1 MAEVLLDTEFL
12 NKLKQLTLISKK
24 IFAGKIKGE
33 RRSRQKG
40 ASVEFADYRD
50 YVRGDDPRF
59 IDWNMY
65 GRLERLFLKLF
76 QEEQDLSVY
85 ILVDGS
91 ESMAFGSPSK
101 FLYAKRIAA
110 ALGYISLIN
119 MDRVG
124 VGTFASERLE
134 YLVPTRGKG
143 QGRRLFAFLEKLEPE
158 GRTALAASCRSY
170 LLRHRRPGLLIL
182 ISDFFDR
189 AGFEETLKVL
199 LARNLEVYA
208 IQVLAEEER
217 NPPIAGDL
225 RLIDCEEKD
234 ATEITVT
241 DRLIKHYKA
250 QLESYC
256 ESLRDFCMKR
266 GVNYLAVTTRWRFE
280 DLILQYL
287 KTAGLLK

>member
-1 MAEVLLDTEFL
+1 MAEVLLDAEFL

-24 IFAGKIKGE
+24 VFAGKIKGE

-76 QEEQDLSVY
+76 LEEEDLFVY
-85 ILVDGS
+85 ILIDGS
-91 ESMAFGSPSK
+91 DSMAFGNPSK

-110 ALGYISLIN
+110 ALGYISLVN

-134 YLVPTRGKG
+134 YLTPTRGKG
-143 QGRRLFAFLEKLEPE
+143 QGHRLFAFLENLQAE
-158 GRTALAASCRSY
+158 GQTALAESCRGY
-170 LLRHRRPGLLIL
+170 LVRHRHPGLLIL

-189 AGFEETLKVL
+189 AGFEQALKVL
-199 LARNLEVYA
+199 LGRKLEIYA
-208 IQVLAEEER
+208 FQVLAEEER
-217 NPPIAGDL
+217 NPAIAGDL

-241 DRLIKHYKA
+241 ERLIKQYKA

-256 ESLRDFCMKR
+256 ESLRNFCMKR

-287 KTAGLLK
+287 KMAGLLK

>member
-24 IFAGKIKGE
+24 VFAGKIKGE

-134 YLVPTRGKG
+134 YLMPTRGKG
-143 QGRRLFAFLEKLEPE
+143 QGRRLFAFLEKLQPE

-170 LLRHRRPGLLIL
+170 LLRHRRQGLLIL

-189 AGFEETLKVL
+189 AGFEEALKVL

-217 NPPIAGDL
+217 NPTIAGDL
-225 RLIDCEEKD
+225 RLIDCEESD

-256 ESLRDFCMKR
+256 DSLRDFCMKR